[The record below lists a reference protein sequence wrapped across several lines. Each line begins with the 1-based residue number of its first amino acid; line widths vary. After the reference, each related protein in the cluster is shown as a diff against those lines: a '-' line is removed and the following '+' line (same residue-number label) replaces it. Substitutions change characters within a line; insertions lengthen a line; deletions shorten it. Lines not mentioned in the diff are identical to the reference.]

1 MNVPVIPVANG
12 MIPRPSQEMEGIFL
26 GSWVRKAFSKTRRR
40 GALILPYGQD
50 GGLYPVGS
58 LVEVRDAWKDRVMLP
73 PSLEIHDAVFARVEG
88 RATARARDFVL
99 EDGVLVASE
108 VEILDLRGL
117 RSRYPVIDGAGW
129 TALEGE
135 TEARSGDDIRV
146 EIYGMTHGG
155 GPVMIGADLGGIV
168 SPEVAHTIEHAVI
181 RSLRSFAL
189 VTPKT
194 LRLSM
199 KAESEDLKASVDAG
213 YRFRIP
219 EVFGVTSTGTC
230 GNPLTGLAHFYLA
243 SELTKNLSRGESVAQ
258 SLRSARLTTLSKV
271 TADLDLSTEMDLR
284 VLQSLKLG
292 MMHDDTPLSLDVL
305 KAVLRRF
312 PLSPWD

>member
-26 GSWVRKAFSKTRRR
+26 GAWVSKAFAKTRRR
-40 GALILPYGQD
+40 GALILPYSYD

-58 LVEVRDAWKDRVMLP
+58 LVEVRDAWKDRVMFP
-73 PSLEIHDAVFARVEG
+73 PALEIHDAAFARVEG
-88 RATARARDFVL
+88 RAKARARSFAS
-99 EDGVLVASE
+99 EDGVLMASD
-108 VEILDLRGL
+108 VEILDLHDL
-117 RSRYPVIDGAGW
+117 RSRYPVVDGAGW
-129 TALEGE
+129 IALEGE
-135 TEARSGDDIRV
+135 TEARGSDDIRV
-146 EIYGMTHGG
+146 DIYGLTHAGE
-155 GPVMIGADLGGIV
+155 PVTIGANLGGLV
-168 SPEVAHTIEHAVI
+168 DAEAAHTIEHAII
-181 RSLRSFAL
+181 RSQRSFAL

-194 LRLSM
+194 L
-199 KAESEDLKASVDAG
+199 KVAIEAETQDLKASIDAG
-213 YRFRIP
+213 YRFRMP
-219 EVFGVTSTGTC
+219 EVFGVTSTGVC

-243 SELTKNLSRGESVAQ
+243 SELTKNLTRGASIAD

-284 VLQSLKLG
+284 VLQSLKIG
-292 MMHDDTPLSLDVL
+292 MMHDDTPLTEDVL